1 MAIIKLQAEG
11 INLADNFAFTGNV
24 SGAGEN
30 NTPIVFAQA
39 NSGTNVATATATKIT
54 LDNEIVDTNNL
65 FSSSRFT
72 VTSTT
77 QGKYLIVWQISF
89 NLSTDGKSLQGY
101 IKKNGT
107 TIAASEGGAHKSGNQ
122 TCIQRTSVITNL
134 VTDDYIEFFGRHDHG
149 DTRANNGDIYTQAA
163 IILLAS

>member
-1 MAIIKLQAEG
+1 VAIDKIQSES
-11 INLADNFAFTGNV
+11 INLADTFAFTGTV
-24 SGAGEN
+24 TGAGEN
-30 NTPIVFAQA
+30 NTPIVFAQG
-39 NSGTNVATATATKIT
+39 NSGTNCANATATKIT
-54 LDNEIVDTNNL
+54 LDNKIVDTNNL

-77 QGKYLIVWQISF
+77 QGKYLIVWQVSF

-134 VTDDYIEFFGRHDHG
+134 VTDDYIEFYGRHDHG
-149 DTRANNGDIYTQAA
+149 DTRGNNGDIYTQAA